1 MRKGYKGTQTIT
13 ILSNKG
19 ANGDGY
25 TLDLSNT
32 GYEAGMK
39 LTEIISCSTIIVAD
53 DGKVPVF
60 MSDGLPRVLYPSSEL
75 KGSTLCSQTL

>member
-19 ANGDGY
+19 TDGDGY
-25 TLDLSNT
+25 TLNLSNT

-39 LTEIISCSTIIVAD
+39 LTEIISCSTITVGD
-53 DGKVPVF
+53 DGKVPVP
-60 MSDGLPRVLYPSSEL
+60 MKEGLPRILYPSSEL
-75 KGSTLCSQTL
+75 KGSTLCS